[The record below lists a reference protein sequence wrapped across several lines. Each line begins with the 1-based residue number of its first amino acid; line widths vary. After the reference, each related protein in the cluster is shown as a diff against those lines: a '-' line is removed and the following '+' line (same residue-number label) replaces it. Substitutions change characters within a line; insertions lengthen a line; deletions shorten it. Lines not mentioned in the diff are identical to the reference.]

1 MTRTIVAVYNN
12 FDHASRTVADL
23 QKAGFNRSDISL
35 IANDAA
41 GHYKGFLEGKPIEKN
56 VKAGEGAA
64 VGAGFGALT
73 GALVGL
79 SALVIPGVG
88 PVIAA
93 GPLMAALTGGAVG
106 AAAGAVTGG
115 ITAALVDIGV
125 HETEAGYYADGV
137 RRGGTLVVVKST
149 DTMAD
154 KAVSILRSH
163 GPADMERTVQNWRS
177 QGWRGF
183 DPKAQPY
190 DYTTYRIEEVFYVPE
205 DVNSTPVHT
214 Y

>member
-12 FDHASRTVADL
+12 FDHASRAVTDL
-23 QKAGFNRSDISL
+23 KNAGFTRNDISL
-35 IANDAA
+35 IANDAK
-41 GHYKGFLEGKPIEKN
+41 GHYKGYLEGKPIQRD
-56 VKAGEGAA
+56 VKPAEGAVA
-64 VGAGFGALT
+64 GATFGALT

-79 SALVIPGVG
+79 GALVIPGVG

-93 GPLMAALTGGAVG
+93 GPLAAALTGGAVG
-106 AAAGAVTGG
+106 ATAGAVTGG

-125 HETEAGYYADGV
+125 HEAEAAYYAEGI
-137 RRGGTLVVVKST
+137 RRGGTLVTVKST
-149 DTMAD
+149 DAMAD
-154 KAVSILRSH
+154 KAVSILRNH
-163 GPADMERTVQNWRS
+163 YPVDMERTVQNWRS

-183 DPKAQPY
+183 DPNAKPY
-190 DYTTYRIEEVFYVPE
+190 DYNAYRIEEVFFVPE

>member
-12 FDHASRTVADL
+12 FDNASRAVTDL
-23 QKAGFNRSDISL
+23 QNAGFARADISL
-35 IANDAA
+35 IANDAK
-41 GHYKGFLEGKPIEKN
+41 GHYKGYLEGKPIQKD
-56 VKAGEGAA
+56 VKPAEGAA

-79 SALVIPGVG
+79 GALVIPGVG

-93 GPLMAALTGGAVG
+93 GPLAAALTGGAVG

-115 ITAALVDIGV
+115 ITAALVEMGV
-125 HETEAGYYADGV
+125 HETEAAYYAEGI
-137 RRGGTLVVVKST
+137 RRGGTLVTVKST
-149 DTMAD
+149 DAMAD

-163 GPADMERTVQNWRS
+163 YPVDMDRTVQNWRS
-177 QGWRGF
+177 QGWQGF
-183 DPKAQPY
+183 DVNAKPY
-190 DYTTYRIEEVFYVPE
+190 DYSVYRIDEVFYVPE
-205 DVNSTPVHT
+205 DVNNTPVRT